1 MNGQEL
7 LDAAI
12 DEIFDIFDGSQ
23 VWRKTIKSVVK
34 VNSKGREDKIR
45 TCITNIHY
53 LIHEYADS
61 N

>member
-23 VWRKTIKSVVK
+23 VWRKTIKSIVR

-45 TCITNIHY
+45 TCINNIHN